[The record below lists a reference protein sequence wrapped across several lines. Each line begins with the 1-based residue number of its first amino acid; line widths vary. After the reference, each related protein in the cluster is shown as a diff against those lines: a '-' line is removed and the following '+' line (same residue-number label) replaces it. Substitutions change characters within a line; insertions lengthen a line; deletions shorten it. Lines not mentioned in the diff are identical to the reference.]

1 MGGTIGSDNLKGGAQ
16 YMSPIY
22 EDEYLPL
29 ERNLSRKHRN
39 KQGGQNESSDQNRQR
54 ESDNKRGDKEYRPL

>member
-1 MGGTIGSDNLKGGAQ
+1 
-16 YMSPIY
+16 MSPIY

-39 KQGGQNESSDQNRQR
+39 KQGGQDEQPGNPTR
-54 ESDNKRGDKEYRPL
+54 ERERERERRELEPTPL

>member
-1 MGGTIGSDNLKGGAQ
+1 
-16 YMSPIY
+16 MSPIY

-39 KQGGQNESSDQNRQR
+39 KQGGQNNQAEQNRDTER
-54 ESDNKRGDKEYRPL
+54 ERRSDKETRPL

>member
-1 MGGTIGSDNLKGGAQ
+1 
-16 YMSPIY
+16 MSPIY

-39 KQGGQNESSDQNRQR
+39 KQGGQNNQAKQNRDTER
-54 ESDNKRGDKEYRPL
+54 ERRSDKETRPL

>member
-1 MGGTIGSDNLKGGAQ
+1 
-16 YMSPIY
+16 MSPIY

-39 KQGGQNESSDQNRQR
+39 KQGGQSDQSERDRQQR
-54 ESDNKRGDKEYRPL
+54 EREKRGDQENRPL

>member
-1 MGGTIGSDNLKGGAQ
+1 
-16 YMSPIY
+16 MSPIY

-39 KQGGQNESSDQNRQR
+39 KQGGQNEKSDQRRDR
-54 ESDNKRGDKEYRPL
+54 ERDYERRDQEYRPL

>member
-1 MGGTIGSDNLKGGAQ
+1 
-16 YMSPIY
+16 MSPIY

-39 KQGGQNESSDQNRQR
+39 KQGGQNEQSNQNRER
-54 ESDNKRGDKEYRPL
+54 EREKRGDEETRPL

>member
-1 MGGTIGSDNLKGGAQ
+1 
-16 YMSPIY
+16 MSPIY

>member
-1 MGGTIGSDNLKGGAQ
+1 
-16 YMSPIY
+16 MSPIY

-39 KQGGQNESSDQNRQR
+39 KQGGQNNPAEPNRDR
-54 ESDNKRGDKEYRPL
+54 EREMRGDKETKPL